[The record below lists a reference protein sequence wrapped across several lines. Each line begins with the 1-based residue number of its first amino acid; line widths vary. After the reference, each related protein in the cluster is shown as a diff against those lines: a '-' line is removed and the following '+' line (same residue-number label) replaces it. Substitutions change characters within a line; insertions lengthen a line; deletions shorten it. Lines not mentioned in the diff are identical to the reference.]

1 VGDSPFSGRES
12 VRVPGERGRLVLTLV
27 FLPATLGIVGFFFQ
41 NTVTVHS
48 LILVVIGAML
58 FVALSRGRLLGGGVR
73 IREGQFEHVYA
84 IVEECA
90 RAIGVDVPHVFIR
103 DDPFVPI
110 VAVGTGDPYAL
121 VFSSSWIEAFKPDEL
136 RFLIGRELAH
146 VAAGH
151 TKLTSLLSANG
162 RENAVVAV
170 AFGAW
175 LRVIEYTADRVGL
188 LCCGSLETAFSAI
201 AVSTFHHVGRR
212 IDLHSFAEQR
222 RELDAEP
229 ALRFG
234 EWVGS
239 TPYATNRIARLA
251 AFARD
256 PLYQHWSARFAQR
269 GLAES
274 APAAAGPP
282 ASAAAQPN
290 APFAVAGRED
300 RRVFAGFW
308 RRCGAWMID
317 YFVVSAIVPKPT
329 HGDAARATAHAAAAA
344 AAHGV
349 NISVNGVNVSTLT
362 PAQQAE
368 VAKEVSPTFMRL
380 LNDLATGD
388 WTSKLGDSLLWCAL
402 AAYAV
407 LLVGFA
413 GQTLGMMI
421 CDLRV
426 VGDRRERIGVGRA
439 IARYVSMVLS
449 FCAVIGIFTVFRRV
463 QPFEAWSRTRLVSGS
478 TGGRA

>member
-1 VGDSPFSGRES
+1 MVVDSPFKGRES
-12 VRVPGERGRLVLTLV
+12 VRVREERARLVLTLV
-27 FLPATLGIVGFFFQ
+27 FLPASLGLVGFFFQ
-41 NTVTVHS
+41 NTLTVHS
-48 LILVVIGAML
+48 LILVLIGAML

-90 RAIGVDVPHVFIR
+90 RAVGVETPHVFIR

-121 VFSSSWIEAFKPDEL
+121 VFSSTWVEAFKPDEL

-146 VAAGH
+146 IAAGH

-188 LCCGSLETAFSAI
+188 LCCGSLEVAFSAI
-201 AVSTFHHVGRR
+201 AVSTFHHVGRK

-234 EWVGS
+234 EWVGA

-256 PLYQHWSARFAQR
+256 PLYLHWSARFAQR
-269 GLAES
+269 GLA
-274 APAAAGPP
+274 AAAMPP
-282 ASAAAQPN
+282 QPD
-290 APFAVAGRED
+290 GED
-300 RRVFAGFW
+300 RRNYAGFW
-308 RRCGAWMID
+308 RRGASWLID
-317 YFVVSAIVPKPT
+317 YFVIAAIVPKPQT
-329 HGDAARATAHAAAAA
+329 VSDVTK
-344 AAHGV
+344 HGV
-349 NISVNGVNVSTLT
+349 HMSVNGVEV
-362 PAQQAE
+362 AQLSASEQAE
-368 VAKEVSPTFMRL
+368 LAKQMTPGFVHM
-380 LNDLATGD
+380 LNSLASGD
-388 WTSKLGDSLLWCAL
+388 WTSKLGDALLWAL
-402 AAYAV
+402 LAGYAV

-426 VGDRRERIGVGRA
+426 VGDRRERIGIGRA
-439 IARYVSMVLS
+439 IARYVSMLASMVFVVGLFS
-449 FCAVIGIFTVFRRV
+449 VFRRV
-463 QPFEAWSRTRLVSGS
+463 QPYELWSHTRLVSGS

>member
-1 VGDSPFSGRES
+1 MVDSPFSGRES
-12 VRVPGERGRLVLTLV
+12 VRVPGERGRLILTLV

-41 NTVTVHS
+41 NTVTVHG
-48 LILVVIGAML
+48 LVLVLIGAML

-84 IVEECA
+84 LVEECA
-90 RAIGVDVPHVFIR
+90 RAIGVPMPHVFIR

-110 VAVGTGDPYAL
+110 VAVGTGEPYAL
-121 VFSSSWIEAFKPDEL
+121 VLSSSWIEAFEPGEL

-175 LRVIEYTADRVGL
+175 LRIIEYTADRAGL
-188 LCCGSLETAFSAI
+188 LCCGSLDAAFSAI
-201 AVSTFHHVGRR
+201 AVSTFHRVGRK

-229 ALRFG
+229 SLRFG
-234 EWVGS
+234 EWIGS
-239 TPYATNRIARLA
+239 TPYATNRIAKLA

-256 PLYQHWSARFAQR
+256 PLYQLWSARFEER
-269 GLAES
+269 RS
-274 APAAAGPP
+274 APLVAA
-282 ASAAAQPN
+282 AAAQPEGFRL
-290 APFAVAGRED
+290 ADD
-300 RRVFAGFW
+300 RRGFAGFW
-308 RRCGAWMID
+308 RRAAAWLID
-317 YFVVSAIVPKPT
+317 YAVIAAIVPKPPA
-329 HGDAARATAHAAAAA
+329 DASRATARATAAA

-349 NISVNGVNVSTLT
+349 HINVNGVDVSTLT

-368 VAKEVSPTFMRL
+368 IAKQVTPGFAHA
-380 LNDLATGD
+380 LNSLANGD
-388 WTSKLGDSLLWCAL
+388 WTSKLGDGLLWIAL

-426 VGDRRERIGVGRA
+426 VGDRRERIGIGRA
-439 IARYVSMVLS
+439 IARYVSLLASLCVVVGL
-449 FCAVIGIFTVFRRV
+449 FGVFRRV